1 MREIRRIAR
10 GTGAARSARMRNTS
24 RLISLVLLTLVAA
37 VGACAGA
44 TPLGPPDAAPPP
56 PTLREQL
63 ARPVE
68 LVVDPAASTGAVTAS
83 EREGSGWR
91 PAHVALA
98 VDAGSI
104 GLASRGSGLVLHAFE
119 VDVAPI
125 RLPMLPNDAQLTDIA
140 VRLAGPV
147 TVGVTWQ
154 DDDDAIV
161 LATLDL
167 ELDWSFSAAGGKL
180 PLGHQH
186 LPAVPLAIT
195 LHGEAG
201 GATGAI
207 ALDQPGQLWSWA
219 DLLALADLSLQLPAS
234 TAPAGPP

>member
-1 MREIRRIAR
+1 
-10 GTGAARSARMRNTS
+10 MRNTS
-24 RLISLVLLTLVAA
+24 LLIALALFTLTA
-37 VGACAGA
+37 ACAEA
-44 TPLGPPDAAPPP
+44 TAPEAPDAALPP

-63 ARPVE
+63 ARPVQ
-68 LVVDPAASTGAVTAS
+68 LTVDPVASTGAVTAS
-83 EREGSGWR
+83 EHAGAGWR
-91 PAHVALA
+91 PAHVALQ
-98 VDAGSI
+98 VDAGTFSLT
-104 GLASRGSGLVLHAFE
+104 GRGSALVLHAFE
-119 VDVAPI
+119 VDLAPI
-125 RLPMLPNDAQLTDIA
+125 ALPMLPNDARLTDIS

-147 TVGVTWQ
+147 SVGVTWQ

-167 ELDWSFSAAGGKL
+167 ELDWSFAAAGAKL

-201 GATGAI
+201 GATGAL
-207 ALDQPGQLWSWA
+207 ALDQPGELWRWA

-234 TAPAGPP
+234 TAPGRLPGLR